1 MSVTQQNRNIGDL
14 HMVAQV
20 ACRLFLSECEKAGVK
35 IFITETHRSQARQN
49 WLFAQGRTR
58 FPGPIV
64 TNTLNS
70 NHKSGLAWDI
80 AVSPPLTLYD
90 TSTMDRAGAIARR
103 LGITWGGDWKGFVD
117 RPHFEVKTTWKAP
130 AGNVAMEDPK
140 KEGVSKLYQPTS
152 KAIKDSTEEVLKQLE
167 AGDNGISS
175 TWRKKLTDGTLTD
188 SDAVGLLFV
197 AASRGLL
204 SK

>member
-1 MSVTQQNRNIGDL
+1 MSVTITCRDINEL
-14 HMVAQV
+14 HVTAQA
-20 ACRLFLSECEKAGVK
+20 ACRLFLQECERAGVK
-35 IFITETHRSQARQN
+35 IFITETYRSQARQN
-49 WLFAQGRTR
+49 YLYEQGRTR
-58 FPGPIV
+58 PGQVV
-64 TNTLNS
+64 TWTKNS
-70 NHKSGLAWDI
+70 NHMGRLAWDI
-80 AVSPPLTLYD
+80 AVSPPVNLYD
-90 TSTMDRAGAIARR
+90 TATLNKAGAIARK
-103 LGITWGGDWKGFVD
+103 LGITWGGDWPNNID

-167 AGDNGISS
+167 TGENGLSNQ
-175 TWRKKLTDGTLTD
+175 WRKKLNDGTLTD
-188 SDAVGLLFV
+188 SDAIGLLYV